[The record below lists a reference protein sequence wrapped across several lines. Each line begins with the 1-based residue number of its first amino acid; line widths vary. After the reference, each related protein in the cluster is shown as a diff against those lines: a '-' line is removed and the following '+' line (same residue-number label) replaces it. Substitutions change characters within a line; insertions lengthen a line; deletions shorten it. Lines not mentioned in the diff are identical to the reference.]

1 MCCSV
6 PWIIE
11 TETSASFFTALWGG
25 LGKLN
30 KNLKEV
36 QINQMN
42 NVALHVLPGKNIS
55 YQD

>member
-11 TETSASFFTALWGG
+11 TETSASFFTALWG
-25 LGKLN
+25 GKLN